1 MGSPLLL
8 LQSLQDE
15 ISSRFVNLIIAVD
28 LLFSELR
35 ILGEIVISDDEALL
49 PELRVVFLVL
59 KGLEVILRAE
69 SHALLDVIGDA
80 SIRKI

>member
-1 MGSPLLL
+1 M
-8 LQSLQDE
+8 
-15 ISSRFVNLIIAVD
+15 
-28 LLFSELR
+28 FSELR

-59 KGLEVILRAE
+59 KGLEVVLRAE

>member
-1 MGSPLLL
+1 M
-8 LQSLQDE
+8 
-15 ISSRFVNLIIAVD
+15 
-28 LLFSELR
+28 FSELR
-35 ILGEIVISDDEALL
+35 ILGEIVISDDKALL

-59 KGLEVILRAE
+59 KGLEVVLRAK